1 MRIGVTMFATDQT
14 VAIVEL
20 AREVEARGLASL
32 YVPEHTHI
40 PTSRNTPPPTGE
52 AELAQEY
59 KRTLDPLVALA
70 MAAAVTENLVV
81 GTGILL
87 PAQRDPIVTAKAI
100 ATLDSQSG
108 GRFRLGIGFGW
119 NQDELAHHGVAM
131 RDRREVTRERIAAMR
146 ALWQNDE
153 GEYHG
158 THVDFSASWSWP
170 KCSDRHG
177 PPVWIGGA
185 PGPKLLAAV
194 AEYGDGWLPIGGA
207 GVRAALGE
215 LRVLCEQ
222 RGRDVNE
229 LTIIPFGTIPDPG
242 KLSYYSD
249 LGIEEVVLRVP
260 GGTRDEVLPV
270 LDSFAALA

>member
-1 MRIGVTMFATDQT
+1 
-14 VAIVEL
+14 
-20 AREVEARGLASL
+20 
-32 YVPEHTHI
+32 
-40 PTSRNTPPPTGE
+40 
-52 AELAQEY
+52 
-59 KRTLDPLVALA
+59 
-70 MAAAVTENLVV
+70 
-81 GTGILL
+81 
-87 PAQRDPIVTAKAI
+87 
-100 ATLDSQSG
+100 
-108 GRFRLGIGFGW
+108 
-119 NQDELAHHGVAM
+119 M
-131 RDRREVTRERIAAMR
+131 RDRRDVTRERIAAMR

-170 KCSDRHG
+170 KCSKRHG

-242 KLSYYSD
+242 KLSYYAD